1 VDRPVV
7 ASTQNRHRRREAKP
21 LKIFTQLM
29 AMMLTLVRTLFADK
43 ANLALENLALRQQ
56 VVVLQRKTPRPR
68 LDDFDRAFWAV
79 LKEQFASWAD
89 ALIIVKPETVIGWY
103 KRRFHGFWRRKS
115 VLGPGRPRIP
125 RQHIEF
131 IRRISGD
138 HPEYGEVRGI
148 RQGAKSMVW

>member
-1 VDRPVV
+1 
-7 ASTQNRHRRREAKP
+7 
-21 LKIFTQLM
+21 
-29 AMMLTLVRTLFADK
+29 MMLTLVRTLFADK